1 MSDNGTFDP
10 ILLEED
16 EEVGTVPIFPG
27 DEEVGTVPILPGD
40 DLLEPDDVVV
50 PGPTNDDE
58 GDFPYDEDL

>member
-16 EEVGTVPIFPG
+16 EEVGMA
-27 DEEVGTVPILPGD
+27 PILPGD

-50 PGPTNDDE
+50 PDPTNEDE
-58 GDFPYDEDL
+58 GDFPDDEDL